1 MTYIDYDYYSQTY
14 GGSSVSVE
22 EFKLYEIKSRMQVD
36 RYTFNRVKNAM
47 EKVPNFSVPDEIKNA
62 QCAVMDYI
70 KKVDAEGGAVVVSET
85 VSKHS
90 VTYSK
95 KSFEDEMKEIIK
107 NFLHGTS
114 WTYLGGGAGIVT

>member
-1 MTYIDYDYYSQTY
+1 MTYIDYDYYSNTY
-14 GGSSVSVE
+14 GGRTVSE
-22 EFKLYEIKSRMQVD
+22 DEFKMYEIKSRAQVD
-36 RYTFNRVKNAM
+36 RYTFNRVKNAV
-47 EKVPNFSVPDEIKNA
+47 ENVPDFSVPEEIKNA

-90 VTYSK
+90 ITYSK
-95 KSFEDEMKEIIK
+95 KSFEDEVKGIIK
-107 NFLHGTS
+107 DFLHGTS